1 MNTSTPSGREGFST
15 KFGIICAAAGSAI
28 GLGNIWRFPYMAG
41 EHGGGAF
48 LMVYLGIVLILGIP
62 IMLSEFIIGRRGQK
76 NTFGTFRIL
85 APGKAWWIIGVM
97 GIVAAF
103 VILAF
108 YTTIAGW
115 TLAYISKSVG
125 NAFQGSSAE
134 GISMIFDEFHK
145 GTFWPLFWQFLFMLI
160 TVLIVFAG
168 VKKGIEKYNKVL
180 MPLLALILVIIAI
193 RSVTLPG
200 SGEGLRFLFFP
211 DFSQINASVIYAAL
225 GQAFFSLSVGMGAMI
240 TYGSYIGKNNNL
252 PSIAT
257 QVPLADTFI
266 ATLAGVAIFPAVF
279 AFGLNPGEGPGLV
292 FHVLPQVFLQ
302 MPGGYFISI
311 LFFILLA
318 IAALTSAISILEVVV
333 AFLMEEFKLSR
344 IKSTIMASVSA
355 MFVGVFSTLSFGIL
369 SHLNIG
375 NLNFFGFLDFTASK
389 VMLPL
394 GGLLIV
400 VFLGWIMKA
409 SDVKDE
415 LSNGGVL
422 KVKLFNA
429 FWFIIRFIAPV
440 AISIIF
446 LNSVGIL

>member
-1 MNTSTPSGREGFST
+1 MNTSTPSGRDGFST

-48 LMVYLGIVLILGIP
+48 LMFYLIIILVLGIP

-125 NAFQGSSAE
+125 NAFQGSSPE

-145 GTFWPLFWQFLFMLI
+145 GTFWPLLWQFLFMLI

-180 MPLLALILVIIAI
+180 MPVLALLLVIIAI

-200 SGEGLRFLFFP
+200 SGAGLRFLFFP
-211 DFSQINASVIYAAL
+211 DFSQINARVIYAAL

-240 TYGSYIGKNNNL
+240 TYGSYIGKKNNL
-252 PSIAT
+252 ASIAT
-257 QVPLADTFI
+257 QVPLADTVI

-279 AFGLNPGEGPGLV
+279 AFGLNPDAGPGLV

-344 IKSTIMASVSA
+344 VKSTIMASVSA
-355 MFVGVFSTLSFGIL
+355 LFVGVFSTLSFGVL
-369 SHLNIG
+369 SHLAIG

-400 VFLGWIMKA
+400 IFLGWVMKA
-409 SDVKDE
+409 SEVKDE

-422 KVKLFNA
+422 KVRLFNA
-429 FWFIIRFIAPV
+429 FLFIIRFIAPV

>member
-1 MNTSTPSGREGFST
+1 MAFQGNGSRENFGT

-28 GLGNIWRFPYMAG
+28 GLGNIWRFPYIAG
-41 EHGGGAF
+41 EYGGGAF
-48 LMVYLGIVLILGIP
+48 LVVYLAIILVLGIP
-62 IMLSEFIIGRRGQK
+62 VMLSEFIIGRRGQM
-76 NTFGTFRIL
+76 NTFGTFRKL

-108 YTTIAGW
+108 YTTISGW
-115 TLAYISKSVG
+115 TLAYIAKSVG
-125 NAFQGSSAE
+125 NVFQGSNAAE
-134 GISMIFDEFHK
+134 ISLIFDEFHTS
-145 GTFWPLFWQFLFMLI
+145 TFWPLFWQGVFMLI

-168 VKKGIEKYNKVL
+168 VKKGIETYNKFL
-180 MPLLALILVIIAI
+180 MPLLALLLLIIAF

-200 SGEGLRFLFFP
+200 AGEGLRFLFFP
-211 DFSQINASVIYAAL
+211 DFSKINADVIFAAL

-240 TYGSYIGKNNNL
+240 TYGSYINKRHNL
-252 PSIAT
+252 TTIAT

-279 AFGLNPGEGPGLV
+279 AFGLYPGEGPGLV
-292 FHVLPQVFLQ
+292 FLVLPQVFLQ
-302 MPGGYFISI
+302 MPGGHFISI
-311 LFFILLA
+311 LFFVLLA

-333 AFLMEEFKLSR
+333 AFLMEEFKLPR
-344 IKSTIMASVSA
+344 KRATIMASVSA
-355 MFVGVFSTLSFGIL
+355 LFVGVFSTLSFGVL
-369 SHLNIG
+369 SQYTIG
-375 NLNFFGFLDFTASK
+375 NYNFFGILDFTASK

-400 VFLGWIMKA
+400 IFLGWVMKA

-415 LSNGGVL
+415 LSNGGIH
-422 KVKLFNA
+422 KIRLFDA

-446 LNSVGIL
+446 LNSVGLI

>member
-1 MNTSTPSGREGFST
+1 
-15 KFGIICAAAGSAI
+15 
-28 GLGNIWRFPYMAG
+28 
-41 EHGGGAF
+41 
-48 LMVYLGIVLILGIP
+48 
-62 IMLSEFIIGRRGQK
+62 
-76 NTFGTFRIL
+76 
-85 APGKAWWIIGVM
+85 
-97 GIVAAF
+97 
-103 VILAF
+103 
-108 YTTIAGW
+108 
-115 TLAYISKSVG
+115 
-125 NAFQGSSAE
+125 
-134 GISMIFDEFHK
+134 
-145 GTFWPLFWQFLFMLI
+145 
-160 TVLIVFAG
+160 
-168 VKKGIEKYNKVL
+168 